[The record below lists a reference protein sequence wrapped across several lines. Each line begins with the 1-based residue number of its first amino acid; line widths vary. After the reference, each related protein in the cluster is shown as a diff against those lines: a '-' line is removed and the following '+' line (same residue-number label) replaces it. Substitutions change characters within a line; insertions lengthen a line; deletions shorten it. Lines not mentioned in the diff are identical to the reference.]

1 MCTNNTND
9 NNNSSKVPLSTFEDL
24 LLYMKNNGYNKIV
37 VKPERGVGGNGQVLF
52 EKNKNNDKFG
62 NFTQLGDKNDINGS
76 IKYLDENELN
86 LN

>member
-52 EKNKNNDKFG
+52 EKTKIMI
-62 NFTQLGDKNDINGS
+62 NFVILHNLVIKMIKMISTVVSS
-76 IKYLDENELN
+76 I
-86 LN
+86 